1 MKNNYEKMKDHLYNG
16 EVAYKI
22 GYGND
27 YNNYLLNKYKLSSTH
42 LYNNMLDSTS
52 LPCGLI
58 SCLEHQIDTVK
69 QNKTKRRYN
78 KKISGIKSKW
88 LNRDSNLLDSILN
101 NKGDPYVQFYI
112 NKTIV

>member
-1 MKNNYEKMKDHLYNG
+1 MKDHLYNG

-27 YNNYLLNKYKLSSTH
+27 YNNYLLNKYKLSSTY

-58 SCLEHQIDTVK
+58 SRLEHQIDTHFFK
-69 QNKTKRRYN
+69 
-78 KKISGIKSKW
+78 
-88 LNRDSNLLDSILN
+88 L
-101 NKGDPYVQFYI
+101 GDM
-112 NKTIV
+112 KTINYTL